1 MSELLIRNTT
11 PADVP
16 HLVALQR
23 SVYPTI
29 AAWTEERVLHQ
40 LGVFPQGQA
49 VACYGDRIVGCA
61 SSLVI
66 RWDEWS
72 TDHSWSEITANGSF
86 DNHDP
91 SGRTL
96 YGAEVF
102 VDPRLRGQ
110 RVGHRLYE
118 ARRALCRRMN
128 LKRII
133 ACGRL
138 PGYHRHAGAMS
149 LETYAKKIVWGDLTD
164 PVLSFQLKEG
174 FSYCGVIENYIP
186 EDAESLGHASL
197 IVWLNPRYDPNR
209 PTIAFGPGEK
219 M

>member
-1 MSELLIRNTT
+1 MSELLIRTTT
-11 PADVP
+11 PVDVP

-40 LGVFPQGQA
+40 LGVFPQGQT

-138 PGYHRHAGAMS
+138 PGYHRHAAAMS

-197 IVWLNPRYDPNR
+197 IVWLNPRYDQNR
-209 PTIAFGPGEK
+209 PTIAFEPGEK

>member
-1 MSELLIRNTT
+1 MTRLLIRNTR
-11 PADVP
+11 PADAAD
-16 HLVALQR
+16 LIELQR
-23 SVYPTI
+23 SVYPSI
-29 AAWTEERVLHQ
+29 AAWTEQRVLHQ
-40 LGVFPQGQA
+40 LEVFPQGQV
-49 VACYGDRIVGCA
+49 VACYGERVVGCA

-66 RWDEWS
+66 RWDEWG
-72 TDHSWSEITANGSF
+72 TDHTWREITANGSF

-91 SGRTL
+91 KGRTL

-138 PGYHRHAGAMS
+138 PGYHLHADEMS
-149 LETYAKKIVWGDLTD
+149 VETYAKKVVWGDLND
-164 PVLSFQLKEG
+164 PVLGFQLKEG
-174 FSYCGVIENYIP
+174 FSYCGVMENYLP
-186 EDAESLGHASL
+186 DDDESRGHASL
-197 IVWLNPRYDPNR
+197 IVWLNPRYDPSR
-209 PTIAFGPGEK
+209 PTLAFGPEDGT
-219 M
+219 